1 MKNTIKR
8 IAAFVLTAAI
18 VICCASC
25 GLDMSKV
32 KGDWTLE
39 TAGGKTVDELAA
51 ANGCDPAYVA
61 MNATVTDDTFT
72 LTSSAGSF
80 SYSIKVK
87 ANGFECYDANKN
99 LAVGVIYDSAKDTL
113 SFQATDAAGN
123 LVEHVMK
130 KGTAVISTSPNGEEA
145 AEENAEENAGDE
157 GEYAENEGEY
167 AEDEGEYAED
177 EGEYAEDE
185 GEYAEE

>member
-1 MKNTIKR
+1 MKNTIKK

-18 VICCASC
+18 VLCCASC

-157 GEYAENEGEY
+157 GEYAEG
-167 AEDEGEYAED
+167 EGEYAED

>member
-1 MKNTIKR
+1 MKNTIKK

-18 VICCASC
+18 VLCCASC

-39 TAGGKTVDELAA
+39 TVGGKTVAELAA
-51 ANGCDPAYVA
+51 SSGFDPAFLTI
-61 MNATVTDDTFT
+61 NATVTDDTFT
-72 LTSSAGSF
+72 LTQATGST
-80 SYSIKVK
+80 SYSIQVR
-87 ANGFECYDANKN
+87 ANGFECYDADKN
-99 LAVGVIYDSAKDTL
+99 LVYGILYDSAKDTL
-113 SFQATDAAGN
+113 TFQAPDAAGN

-130 KGTAVISTSPNGEEA
+130 KGTAVISTSPYGEQA
-145 AEENAEENAGDE
+145 AEENAGDE
-157 GEYAENEGEY
+157 GEYAEG
-167 AEDEGEYAED
+167 EGEYAED